1 MPATYT
7 VSQGRNQRMSFTGS
21 QDSISVTWHQ
31 DYFVDVSG
39 VTASD
44 VDAYDV
50 LTATGVPVVNRSVY
64 TIGSK
69 IIPYVICR
77 DKTATQNPDRLS
89 RWTVKTKWSS
99 TVRSNTEETDNAPI
113 DPPDAVTDITPLVVS
128 ELGETEK
135 VLWMDKS
142 TTPVDAARTPAGN
155 FWSEPVMERI
165 PTLRL
170 KITQYEASITYEQ
183 MLDRKFKVND
193 ATYRSQAAQKW
204 LIEDVEATEVDVEL
218 SGGSTTAA
226 LVTYTLALSPH
237 EYGWKVERALFDTQY
252 LDTGEVK
259 LFQNE
264 QPGTSS
270 IGYITSAGAKR
281 VSQTGEP
288 DYIEYERFDDT
299 TFSSFLQV

>member
-113 DPPDAVTDITPLVVS
+113 DPPVAVTDITPLVVS

-170 KITQYEASITYEQ
+170 KITQYEASITYDQ
-183 MLDRKFKVND
+183 MLARKFKVND
-193 ATYRSQAAQKW
+193 ATYRSQDAQKW

-218 SGGSTTAA
+218 SGGPTTAA

-252 LDTGEVK
+252 LDTGEIK